1 MQRACIKIIMKIAI
15 SGKGGVGKTTLVS
28 QLAFTFSSLGNKVL
42 ALDADP
48 DSNLGLSLGLSLK
61 ETKEML
67 PLSEMKELFAVRS
80 GTKPGINNPFFK
92 MNPKVDDIPE
102 KYSKNI
108 SDSIKLLVL
117 GGLKTGG
124 GGCFCP
130 ENALLKTLLKHLL
143 VNRDEVVLID
153 MEAGIEH
160 LSRGTA
166 ESVDALIIVIDSG
179 KKSLQTAY
187 TIERLAKEL
196 TIKNVFAVVNRIR
209 TDDDKKE
216 IQNEIKLPVLGFI
229 SFDQDILKQ
238 DQIGNYQFDKN
249 SKIAEEVKIIIES
262 LQNRLKT

>member
-1 MQRACIKIIMKIAI
+1 MKIAV

-28 QLAFTFSSLGNKVL
+28 LLAFTFASKGNKVL

-61 ETKEML
+61 ETKEIV
-67 PLSEMKELFAVRS
+67 PLSEMKELIAERT
-80 GTKPGINNPFFK
+80 GTKPGIHSPFFR

-102 KYSKNI
+102 KYSKSI
-108 SDSIKLLVL
+108 SDGIKLLVL

-143 VNRDEVVLID
+143 VNMQEIVLID

-160 LSRGTA
+160 LSRGTS

-196 TIKNVFAVVNRIR
+196 AIKNVFVVINRIR
-209 TDDDKKE
+209 TDDDINK

-238 DQIGNYQFDKN
+238 DQTGNYHFDKN
-249 SKIAEEVKIIIES
+249 SKITKEIKVIIDNLEKK
-262 LQNRLKT
+262 LKENKNV

>member
-1 MQRACIKIIMKIAI
+1 MKIAV

-28 QLAFTFSSLGNKVL
+28 LLAFVFASKGNKVL
-42 ALDADP
+42 AIDADP

-61 ETKEML
+61 ETKDIL
-67 PLSEMKELFAVRS
+67 PLSEMKELIAERT
-80 GTKPGINNPFFK
+80 GTKPGISNPFFK

-102 KYSKNI
+102 KYGKSINN
-108 SDSIKLLVL
+108 DIKLLVL

-124 GGCFCP
+124 AGCFCP

-143 VNRDEVVLID
+143 VNREEIVLID

-166 ESVDALIIVIDSG
+166 QSVDALIIVIDSG
-179 KKSLQTAY
+179 IKSLQTAY

-196 TIKNVFAVVNRIR
+196 TIKNIFIVVNRIR
-209 TDDDKKE
+209 TDEEKKKV
-216 IQNEIKLPVLGFI
+216 QDEIKLPILGFI

-238 DQIGNYQFDKN
+238 DQIGNYRFDKN
-249 SKIAEEVKIIIES
+249 SKIVEEINSIVNSLCRGES
-262 LQNRLKT
+262 MYSPE

>member
-1 MQRACIKIIMKIAI
+1 MKIAI

-28 QLAFTFSSLGNKVL
+28 LLAFTFASKGNKVL

-61 ETKEML
+61 ETKEIV
-67 PLSEMKELFAVRS
+67 PLSEMKEMIAERT
-80 GTKPGINNPFFK
+80 GTKPGTHSPFFR

-102 KYSKNI
+102 KYSKSIN
-108 SDSIKLLVL
+108 DRIKLIVL

-130 ENALLKTLLKHLL
+130 ENALLKTLLTHLL
-143 VNRDEVVLID
+143 LDREEIVLLD

-166 ESVDALIIVIDSG
+166 GSVDALVIVIDSG

-196 TIKNVFAVVNRIR
+196 AIKNVFVVVNRLR
-209 TDDDKKE
+209 TDDDKEE
-216 IQNEIKLPVLGFI
+216 IKNEIRLPLLGFL
-229 SFDQDILKQ
+229 SFDPDILKQ
-238 DQIGNYQFDKN
+238 DQTGHYRFDKN
-249 SKIAEEVKIIIES
+249 SKIAKEVESIIEN
-262 LQNRLKT
+262 LQNRIKT